1 MKFNELLGL
10 IMNRV
15 FEYNYDNIPLS
26 TTPTKE
32 QREAKKA
39 YKEAQKVAA
48 TQTNST
54 PAACPIIRL

>member
-39 YKEAQKVAA
+39 YKEA
-48 TQTNST
+48 
-54 PAACPIIRL
+54 